1 MSTAARP
8 HLRYDS
14 YMLKGTRAGILRKV
28 QPISVH
34 GQVSWDVFFSD
45 RDDPDGPVQMARVG
59 PEAVERSLEP
69 GDRVTLEYLLGS
81 VTSVTRD
88 RGGI

>member
-1 MSTAARP
+1 
-8 HLRYDS
+8 
-14 YMLKGTRAGILRKV
+14 MLKGTRPGILRKI

-45 RDDPDGPVQMARVG
+45 AEDPDGQVLMARVG
-59 PEAVERSLEP
+59 PEAVDQTLEP
-69 GDRVTLEYLLGS
+69 GDRIKLEYLLGS

-88 RGGI
+88 TGGV

>member
-1 MSTAARP
+1 
-8 HLRYDS
+8 
-14 YMLKGTRAGILRKV
+14 MLKGTRSGILRKI

-45 RDDPDGPVQMARVG
+45 AEDPDGQVQMARVG
-59 PEAVERSLEP
+59 PEAVDQMLEP
-69 GDRVTLEYLLGS
+69 GDRITLEYLLGS

-88 RGGI
+88 TGSA